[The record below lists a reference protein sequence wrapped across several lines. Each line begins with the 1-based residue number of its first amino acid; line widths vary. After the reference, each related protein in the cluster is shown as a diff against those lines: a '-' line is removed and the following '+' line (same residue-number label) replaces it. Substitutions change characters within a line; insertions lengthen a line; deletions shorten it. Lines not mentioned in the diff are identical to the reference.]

1 MVDEDHSED
10 SGRLTRRQLIAAAA
24 SSSLAGIAGCLGGD
38 DDTDTPTSGNGNGGN
53 GNGGNGNGGNGMG
66 TGTDGG
72 NGNGGGDTDTDTG
85 TPVMVDQTYVNAI
98 GENVRQLQGNPWNST
113 TYDASTLPQ
122 YWNMRY
128 YNYNSVNAE
137 YLPGILEDA
146 SVDGS
151 TMTLQVSDQYEWH
164 NGDAVTADDVVTHM
178 RMARLMDTDPLLLAR
193 ASPSDILSSVDEI
206 TAPDETTVEAQLTGE
221 LNPSITLLQAFGAET
236 FPGTLTVP
244 DAVYGSFV
252 QDFQD
257 AGSDEARNQVRT
269 NVREFV
275 WSFDEAYGC
284 GIMQIDEIQE
294 GQIRMS
300 TYEGHPESD
309 AINWT
314 GGVELREL
322 PQTSGVIAARNNIV
336 DVTGLGGVD
345 PTITNTFPEGW
356 QDVSTIGN
364 GGVGL
369 VPNWDDE
376 IFGQLDV
383 RRAFAHILDTNE
395 ISNALQGFN
404 SAYPDPPTYVFNQ
417 QQQEFWMG
425 DPIEGN
431 LITYNS
437 DEEAANL
444 LESAGFSQEGG
455 TWYKPD
461 DMGGDQFTPTI
472 DMWGGLDKWVSATRT
487 FIGQLERFGI
497 EAELVIHDRSVFFP
511 EYEKEDMAYSCPVEF
526 HAHGGPQ
533 PLLGLT
539 RNLTGYGGGN
549 TGYAVEQTVP
559 EVGSLDNDEVTYNVN
574 DLAQQAREATNEDDF
589 VQAVR
594 TLAWVQ
600 NLTVPTM
607 PFTDFQQGRA
617 FNNGDWNHPT
627 NENNF
632 WEYEKASGEAMNQ
645 GMLTAKTN

>member
-1 MVDEDHSED
+1 MVDKDQTLD
-10 SGRLTRRQLIAAAA
+10 SRRLSRRQLIAAAA
-24 SSSLAGIAGCLGGD
+24 SSSLVGFAGCGGD
-38 DDTDTPTSGNGNGGN
+38 DDGTDTDGGNSSGTDTDGGNGSGTDTMGGN
-53 GNGGNGNGGNGMG
+53 GNG
-66 TGTDGG
+66 TATA
-72 NGNGGGDTDTDTG
+72 TG
-85 TPVMVDQTYVNAI
+85 TPVMVDQTYVDGI
-98 GENVRQLQGNPWNST
+98 GDTDVQQLQANPWNST
-113 TYDASTLPQ
+113 TYDASGPPK

-128 YNYNSVNAE
+128 YNYNSTTAE
-137 YLPGILEDA
+137 FLPGILEDA
-146 SVDGS
+146 SIDGS

-193 ASPSDILSSVDEI
+193 AAPSDILASVEGI
-206 TAPDETTVEAQLTGE
+206 TAPDETTVEADLTGE
-221 LNPSITLLQAFGAET
+221 LNPTITLVQTFGAET
-236 FPGTLTVP
+236 FPGTLTTP
-244 DAVYGSFV
+244 DAVYSSYV

-257 AGSDEARNQVRT
+257 AGTDDAREQVRT
-269 NVREFV
+269 DVRNFV

-284 GIMQIDEIQE
+284 GIMQIDAIEE

-300 TYEGHPESD
+300 PYDGHPESD

-322 PQTSGVIAARNNIV
+322 PQTSGVVAARNGIV

-345 PTITNTFPEGW
+345 PTITDTFPDGW
-356 QDVSTIGN
+356 EDVSTIGN

-369 VPNWDDE
+369 VPNWDDD
-376 IFGQLDV
+376 IFGQLEV
-383 RRAFAHILDTNE
+383 RRAFAHILDTQE
-395 ISNALQGFN
+395 ISAALQGFN
-404 SAYPDPPTYVFNQ
+404 SAYPEPPTYVFNQ

-431 LITYNS
+431 LIVYDSN
-437 DEEAANL
+437 EEAANL
-444 LESAGFSQEGG
+444 LESVGFTQEDG
-455 TWYKPD
+455 TWFKPD
-461 DMGGDQFTPTI
+461 GDQFTPTI

-511 EYEKEDMAYSCPVEF
+511 EYEKEDMAYECPVEF

-549 TGYAVEQTVP
+549 TGYDVEQTVP
-559 EVGSLDNDEVTYNVN
+559 EVGSLDNDEVTYNVE
-574 DLAQQAREATNEDDF
+574 DLAQQAREASNEEDF

-617 FNNGDWNHPT
+617 YNDGDWNHPDYP
-627 NENNF
+627 F
-632 WEYEKASGEAMNQ
+632 WEYEAAVGEAMNQ
-645 GMLTAKTN
+645 GMLTAKTD